1 MTTIPV
7 TLYPHHSV
15 SFYIAL
21 LACFCDIAPPIRL
34 YRELIYMPF
43 LEAALLIEI
52 MPLEA
57 FYLSKAVS
65 ILIYIRTLGFRS
77 RKPPGID

>member
-1 MTTIPV
+1 
-7 TLYPHHSV
+7 
-15 SFYIAL
+15 
-21 LACFCDIAPPIRL
+21 
-34 YRELIYMPF
+34 MPF

-77 RKPPGID
+77 RKPPGVD